1 YCTSVCCSIY
11 LCWACVFCSKA
22 LDSIRFKSLTD
33 KSKLDSQ
40 PEMFIHIVPDKSNNT
55 LSIIDSG
62 FDMTKSD
69 LVSNLGNVARSG
81 TKEFMEALAAG
92 ADMSMVGLFG
102 VGIYSTYLVSEK
114 VIVVSKHNMMTNNT
128 SGNLKLVALS
138 QSQEILVRALAGV
151 QRSHSI

>member
-1 YCTSVCCSIY
+1 MSVCCSIY
-11 LCWACVFCSKA
+11 LCWTCVFCSKA

-62 FDMTKSD
+62 FDMTKS
-69 LVSNLGNVARSG
+69 
-81 TKEFMEALAAG
+81 ALAAG
-92 ADMSMVGLFG
+92 ADMSMVGLSG

-128 SGNLKLVALS
+128 SGNLMLVALS